1 MTNEQATEFVN
12 KINEALEIAGIAD
25 RYRISWN
32 DELSNEAIVEGTIT
46 DIDATDEFDLGV
58 RFCKGGMYLA
68 ICAGKSAR
76 QYLRH
81 EAHVGDF
88 IKVRTYL
95 KPAMFKGEHCYLHID
110 DEANILE
117 HFHKTGV
124 D

>member
-12 KINEALEIAGIAD
+12 KINEALALEHDLAAHSSLRDERAGARAELVCADIA
-25 RYRISWN
+25 
-32 DELSNEAIVEGTIT
+32 
-46 DIDATDEFDLGV
+46 LGERRRREPV
-58 RFCKGGMYLA
+58 RRVLRQHQLA
-68 ICAGKSAR
+68 AR
-76 QYLRH
+76 LH